1 MITVGMYYDVLPGKE
16 KEFEEKFEAV
26 TDTLEGQAGHVQSL
40 LYQQVKKP
48 NSYTIL
54 SEWKAQED
62 FMTFIRSDAFRAVT
76 DWGKAEIL
84 AGQTPPQALWPRGR
98 PPLEGNAYA
107 GYAPLP
113 APGPPPQGATFQT
126 PP

>member
-1 MITVGMYYDVLPGKE
+1 MITVGMYYEVLPGKE

-26 TDTLEGQAGHVQSL
+26 ANALEGQTGHLQSL
-40 LYQQVKKP
+40 LYQQVKNP

-54 SEWKAQED
+54 SEWGTQED

-84 AGQTPPQALWPRGR
+84 AGRPRHKLYGR
-98 PPLEGNAYA
+98 EGE
-107 GYAPLP
+107 LH
-113 APGPPPQGATFQT
+113 
-126 PP
+126 

>member
-1 MITVGMYYDVLPGKE
+1 MITVGMYYEVLPGKE

-26 TDTLEGQAGHVQSL
+26 ANALEGQAGHVQSL
-40 LYQQVKKP
+40 LYQQVKNP

-54 SEWKAQED
+54 SEWGTQED

-84 AGQTPPQALWPRGR
+84 AGRPRHKLYGR
-98 PPLEGNAYA
+98 EGD
-107 GYAPLP
+107 LH
-113 APGPPPQGATFQT
+113 
-126 PP
+126 

>member
-1 MITVGMYYDVLPGKE
+1 MITVGMYYEVLPGKE

-26 TDTLEGQAGHVQSL
+26 AGALEAQAGHVQSL

-54 SEWKAQED
+54 SEWGARED

-76 DWGKAEIL
+76 DWGKANIL
-84 AGQTPPQALWPRGR
+84 ASRPSHKLYGR
-98 PPLEGNAYA
+98 EDNLG
-107 GYAPLP
+107 
-113 APGPPPQGATFQT
+113 
-126 PP
+126 